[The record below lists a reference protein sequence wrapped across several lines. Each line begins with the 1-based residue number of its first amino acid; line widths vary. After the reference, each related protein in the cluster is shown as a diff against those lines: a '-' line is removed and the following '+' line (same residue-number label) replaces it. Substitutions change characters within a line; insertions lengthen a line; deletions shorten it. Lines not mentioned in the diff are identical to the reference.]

1 MADVGRLDRDIIQIA
16 ACGVKDIETLPA
28 HIEDI
33 NPAAAVNSKPDG
45 TVERHL
51 LDDAGPGVGVPAIL
65 VDDAPKD
72 PAAAQT
78 WLSLASVSDATRLG
92 ALGPSGTL
100 LDSLAAEPVVR
111 SGELIALARGRMLLA
126 RPRGMAMELG
136 LVECKPGP
144 APLKDAG
151 AD

>member
-1 MADVGRLDRDIIQIA
+1 MLVFDLATGPDGTLLFSWRNDDSAPGTEERQIHL
-16 ACGVKDIETLPA
+16 GSV
-28 HIEDI
+28 
-33 NPAAAVNSKPDG
+33 KPDG